1 MMYYSHLAIAV
12 LACSRSTCRHAMH
25 GVRMSAASSSESV
38 VAQAVASV
46 ASVFERKRAADGS
59 LSAAFAPQLKV
70 ASPVWSA
77 SSRSDWEQQ
86 ISGLGQFFIEPKF
99 EVLDV
104 RVGDGASA
112 NVDWMITGTWG
123 APWRPRALM
132 LGSSALQLTT
142 SSTSGEVQ
150 ISGIVDELITNPI
163 EVLFTQL
170 LPNWEDVYNLYNTPP
185 AETRPYRALKKGAG
199 YEIRQLP
206 SALSIQADCSSAEYP
221 SDSSHTLSTPVLPN
235 FAFTGKPLNNKAT
248 WSAVRPLTVSCDQ
261 SAKAAGGPCRYRYT
275 FPVPSRLG
283 SDPARLPSL
292 ASAKREAGVEKLE
305 YVRLP
310 ARRVAVRRSAN
321 AFDSDKAMLAEVD
334 QLAAQLRADGFECVL
349 GADGRP
355 AFHFSQYNTKI
366 GFNLDGQVAIA
377 QYQGTFGALRRNE
390 IALELVA
397 DRKAV

>member
-1 MMYYSHLAIAV
+1 M
-12 LACSRSTCRHAMH
+12 LACLGVAMLAGSRSACRHGVR
-25 GVRMSAASSSESV
+25 GVRMSAATDSESA

-70 ASPVWSA
+70 ASPVWAA
-77 SSRSDWEQQ
+77 SSRSEWEQQ
-86 ISGLGQFFIEPKF
+86 IADLGQFFIEPKL

-104 RVGDGASA
+104 RVGDGSSA

-123 APWRPRALM
+123 APWRPRVLL
-132 LGSSALQLTT
+132 LGSSALALTT
-142 SSTSGEVQ
+142 SSTSGAVQ
-150 ISGIVDELITNPI
+150 ITSVIDELITNPI
-163 EVLFTQL
+163 EAFFTQL
-170 LPNWEDVYNLYNTPP
+170 IPNWEDVYNLYNTPP
-185 AETRPYRALKKGAG
+185 AETRPYRALKRGAG
-199 YEIRQLP
+199 YEVRLVP
-206 SALSIQADCSSAEYP
+206 SALSIQVECSSADYP
-221 SDSSHTLSTPVLPN
+221 SASSHIVSTPVLPN

-283 SDPARLPSL
+283 FDPAQLPSL

-310 ARRVAVRRSAN
+310 ARRVAVSRFAN
-321 AFDSDKAMLAEVD
+321 AFDSDTAMLAEVD
-334 QLAAQLRADGFECVL
+334 KLAAQLRADGFECVP
-349 GADGRP
+349 GPDGRP
-355 AFHFSQYNTKI
+355 AFSFSQYNTKV
-366 GFNLDGQVAIA
+366 GFNLAGQVAIA
-377 QYQGTFGALRRNE
+377 QYQGTFGGLRRNE
-390 IALELVA
+390 IAMEIA